1 MRMTYLAGSGFWQ
14 ITYVWMLPSTSFTH
28 PFSSLGTMAWSS
40 WWETSSWRPVR
51 PRSPGTTD
59 YPDPTVSSHQGP
71 PPPSSTAPV
80 ALQGGTAKGLDGAHW
95 EAPTHSKRSSV
106 PKARTVT
113 HDCGDPGLVRHT
125 DIPQIPTSRSQV
137 PLTRF
142 RDLPAF
148 HQDTDSGSS
157 SYNSV
162 HDHCTILDK
171 MEMGEDRMLT
181 AAEAQSLEDTI
192 TVPKTYREAA
202 SDEHWV
208 KSMNRELFALE
219 RNGTFGPLQ
228 QLPKGK
234 RALKVG
240 YT

>member
-1 MRMTYLAGSGFWQ
+1 MIFGTLYL
-14 ITYVWMLPSTSFTH
+14 Y
-28 PFSSLGTMAWSS
+28 
-40 WWETSSWRPVR
+40 
-51 PRSPGTTD
+51 
-59 YPDPTVSSHQGP
+59 QGP

-148 HQDTDSGSS
+148 HQDTDPTGQARITANFDTVKTSSPLTVTHLVLSG
-157 SYNSV
+157 V
-162 HDHCTILDK
+162 FLRT
-171 MEMGEDRMLT
+171 
-181 AAEAQSLEDTI
+181 
-192 TVPKTYREAA
+192 
-202 SDEHWV
+202 
-208 KSMNRELFALE
+208 
-219 RNGTFGPLQ
+219 
-228 QLPKGK
+228 
-234 RALKVG
+234 
-240 YT
+240 

>member
-40 WWETSSWRPVR
+40 WWET
-51 PRSPGTTD
+51 
-59 YPDPTVSSHQGP
+59 
-71 PPPSSTAPV
+71 SSTAPV

-171 MEMGEDRMLT
+171 MEMGEDRVLT